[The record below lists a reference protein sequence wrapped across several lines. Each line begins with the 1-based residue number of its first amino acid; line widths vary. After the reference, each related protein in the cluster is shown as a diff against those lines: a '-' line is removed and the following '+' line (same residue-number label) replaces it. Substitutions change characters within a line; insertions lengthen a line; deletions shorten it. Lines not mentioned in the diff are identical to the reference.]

1 MVQRVGQGCQERSG
15 IQTSSAHTNST
26 AQRAGQGAERKT
38 YKPHDI
44 EDELRGLREGHTSL
58 CNTEG
63 RVREPRKDQHKPLLS
78 KLQPALQGST
88 GGNRST
94 RKDFRDKSRAGCSED
109 MLRGPL

>member
-1 MVQRVGQGCQERSG
+1 MPREERHTNLFSTHKQRV
-15 IQTSSAHTNST
+15 
-26 AQRAGQGAERKT
+26 GQGAERKT

-78 KLQPALQGST
+78 KLQPAVQGRTRVQKLQQKFKGQV
-88 GGNRST
+88 G
-94 RKDFRDKSRAGCSED
+94 AWQQ
-109 MLRGPL
+109 